1 MTGAG
6 ALLLGLGLGL
16 RHAADADHVVVL
28 STLLQREPGPL
39 AAARLASLWGV
50 GHTLSF
56 LSVGLPVVLLGLTV
70 PPGLDVAVEM
80 LVAATLIG
88 LGALHL
94 RRVPTAAKTSHA
106 AARPL
111 AVGVVHGLAGS
122 ASVALL
128 AATTVPSRTWAAL
141 YLGMFGLGTVLGMV
155 SLTLAL
161 SFPIGWTVRREGA
174 ASRRL
179 ARVSGALSVALGV
192 VMALQAGVGL
202 AWT

>member
-16 RHAADADHVVVL
+16 RHATDADHVVAL

-70 PPGLDVAVEM
+70 PPGIELVVEM

-88 LGALHL
+88 LGALSF
-94 RRVPTAAKTSHA
+94 RRVPPATKAARRTT
-106 AARPL
+106 RPL
-111 AVGVVHGLAGS
+111 AIGVVHGLAGS

-128 AATTVPSRTWAAL
+128 AATTVTSRTWAAL

-155 SLTLAL
+155 SLTLAI

-174 ASRRL
+174 SWWL
-179 ARVSGALSVALGV
+179 ARISGTLSLALGLF
-192 VMALQAGVGL
+192 MALQAGAGL
-202 AWT
+202 AGP